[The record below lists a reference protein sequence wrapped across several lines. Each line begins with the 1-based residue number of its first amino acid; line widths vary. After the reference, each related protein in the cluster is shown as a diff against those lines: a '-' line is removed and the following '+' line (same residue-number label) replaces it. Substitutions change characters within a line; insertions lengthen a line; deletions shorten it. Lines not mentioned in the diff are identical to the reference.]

1 MRAKTGFAKAWRLA
15 LSLTL
20 GLASLLGNTSLVWG
34 AEVADLVQSYQLVP
48 VNPPRPAADFALP
61 RFDEG
66 EHSLSDFS
74 GSWVILTFWA
84 SWCGP
89 CRSEMPSLEALH
101 RSHADKGVVVFGVSV
116 DQDGSAGQEFIREYG
131 LTFPQAWDQRSEVG
145 GIYQATAIP
154 MSVLVDPAGSVVAL
168 SRGARDWT
176 ELAGLMDQLIELM
189 PPAGE
194 SRAVY
199 AEAFDPPDV
208 ADPPTAEIQLS
219 DVSPKPGQEFFLD
232 IHMRWAGHL
241 EEYIPQ
247 PPRVHLPEGVT
258 QKRVTASSSSR
269 DGAQVVLYRVTL
281 QAEEVGTFALDPIEL
296 RYQPRFA
303 PGVVTSR
310 LVGPTITVEP
320 RTVAGMYP
328 RTLAIVIGGV
338 AITAIAGAAVGWRWK
353 IRRDQGTAPESSR
366 FEDLQARYKEARGL
380 RMHGDGAGHALAML
394 ELLEELREPSE
405 SDTAE
410 LQSLEES
417 LRFGGHIPP
426 ASELDR
432 LEREVGRRL
441 EAMQPDPDMA
451 ARQALRLQDHEERS

>member
-1 MRAKTGFAKAWRLA
+1 

-20 GLASLLGNTSLVWG
+20 GLASLFGNTSLVWG
-34 AEVADLVQSYQLVP
+34 AEVADLVQGYQLVP
-48 VNPPRPAADFALP
+48 VNPPRPAADFTLP
-61 RFDEG
+61 RFDGG
-66 EHSLSDFS
+66 EYSLSDFS

-101 RSHADKGVVVFGVSV
+101 RSHADRGVVVFGVSV
-116 DQDGSAGQEFIREYG
+116 DQDGPAGQAFIRDYD

-145 GIYQATAIP
+145 RIYQATAIP

-176 ELAGLMDQLIELM
+176 QLAGLMDQLIELV
-189 PPAGE
+189 PPE
-194 SRAVY
+194 PQSRAVY
-199 AEAFDPPDV
+199 AESFDPPDV
-208 ADPPTAEIQLS
+208 SDPPTAGIQ
-219 DVSPKPGQEFFLD
+219 VSNASPRPGQEFFLS
-232 IHMRWAGHL
+232 IHLRWAGHM

-258 QKRVTASSSSR
+258 QKGVTASSSSR
-269 DGAQVVLYRVTL
+269 DGAQIVLYRVTL
-281 QAEEVGTFALDPIEL
+281 QADEVGTFALDPVEL

-320 RTVAGMYP
+320 RTVVGMYP
-328 RTLAIVIGGV
+328 RTLAMVIGGV
-338 AITAIAGAAVGWRWK
+338 AITAFASAALVGRWRA
-353 IRRDQGTAPESSR
+353 RRDRGTTPESSG
-366 FEDLQARYKEARGL
+366 FEDIRERFNEARSL
-380 RMHGDGAGHALAML
+380 RLQGDGAGHALAMMG
-394 ELLEELREPSE
+394 LLAELREPSE
-405 SDTAE
+405 SETAE
-410 LQSLEES
+410 LRSLEES
-417 LRFGGHIPP
+417 LRFGGHVPP

-441 EAMQPDPDMA
+441 EALQPDPDLA
-451 ARQALRLQDHEERS
+451 VRQALRLQDHEERS